1 MPPGV
6 LKILGFK
13 PAFRSKLR
21 SGADLRSR
29 ILEGLPYA
37 AAESVML
44 ELDLDRV
51 EMSSA
56 LNVSRRTLSRRK
68 DEKRLQPDESD
79 RLYRV
84 ARIAARAEEVFGGKE
99 KAAAWL
105 RRANRALGGD
115 RPLALVRTDLGT
127 LQVEEVL
134 GRIEHGVA
142 S

>member
-1 MPPGV
+1 MLPTV
-6 LKILGFK
+6 LRILGVRE
-13 PAFRSKLR
+13 ALARELR
-21 SGADLRSR
+21 SSSDLRGR

-44 ELDLDRV
+44 ELDLDSV
-51 EMSSA
+51 EMSEA

-68 DEKRLQPDESD
+68 DEKRLHPDESD

-115 RPLALVRTDLGT
+115 QPLALVRTDLGA